1 MREQVKVVALDLLIR
16 HGYHAVTFAD
26 LAKPLKTTRANIHYH
41 FGTKQALVE
50 EVLDDY
56 IEVTLQQLRD
66 VWASPDVAL
75 VDKIQRTAE
84 HSRRRY
90 LNYNPTGRTGRPW
103 SLITRLRQDAE
114 ALTPKCRAALRLYGS
129 DLNAIILSA
138 IEAAKAKGEFAASMP
153 VHDVALHLVSIA
165 NSGGP
170 ITQDARSFERLGNL
184 YSSFVRIITL
194 AFGPGEPDFR
204 QGEGA
209 DLIESRQPRP
219 PAGLGA

>member
-1 MREQVKVVALDLLIR
+1 MREQVKVVAFDLLIR

-26 LAKPLKTTRANIHYH
+26 LAKPVKTTRANIHYH

-56 IEVTLQQLRD
+56 IEVTLQQLRE

-90 LNYNPTGRTGRPW
+90 LSYNPTGRTGRPW

-114 ALTPKCRAALRLYGS
+114 ALTPKCRAALRHYGS
-129 DLNAIILSA
+129 DLNAIILGA
-138 IEAAKAKGEFAASMP
+138 IEKAKAKGEFAASMP
-153 VHDVALHLVSIA
+153 VQDVALHLVSIA

-194 AFGPGEPDFR
+194 AFGPGKPDLR
-204 QGEGA
+204 QREGA
-209 DLIESRQPRP
+209 ELTESRSHGDP
-219 PAGLGA
+219 PA